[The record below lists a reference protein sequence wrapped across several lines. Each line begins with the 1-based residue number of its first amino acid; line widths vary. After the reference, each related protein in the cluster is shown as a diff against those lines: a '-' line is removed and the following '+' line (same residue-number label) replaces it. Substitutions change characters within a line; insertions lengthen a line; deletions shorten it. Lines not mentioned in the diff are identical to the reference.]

1 MDFIMKESFLISFT
15 VLQALNAADRSG
27 LIDDAFHLAR

>member
-1 MDFIMKESFLISFT
+1 MTKIMELIRFTGTIFLKAMSS
-15 VLQALNAADRSG
+15 ADRSG